1 MTDIAGVHRIELE
14 RVSAYVLETDSGR
27 VLVDTGFPH
36 LQEILGAALERI
48 GPPDLVVLTHAHLDH
63 TGGLA
68 TALRS
73 GAQVAAHSEEAP
85 LLRKGETARTLVPG
99 PHCPDDLRERIKHR
113 PTIDPVDVQIE
124 LADGDRVPGFPDIK
138 VIHTPGHSAGHIALL
153 WDRGGGILVAGDA
166 AANFGQLTL
175 PPVAED
181 YAVTEA
187 SLRRL
192 AELDFEAAV
201 FGHGPPIASGASA
214 AFREAFAPA
223 TA

>member
-36 LQEILGAALERI
+36 LQEVLGAALERI
-48 GPPDLVVLTHAHLDH
+48 GPPDLIVLTHGHLDH

-68 TALRS
+68 TALAS
-73 GAQVAAHSEEAP
+73 GAKLAAHTEEAA
-85 LLRKGETARTLVPG
+85 LLRKGETTRNLVPG
-99 PHCPDDLRERIKHR
+99 PHCPDDLRERIKQR
-113 PTIDPVDVQIE
+113 PTIEPVDVQIE
-124 LADGDRVPGFPDIK
+124 LTDGDTVPGFPSLT

-153 WDRGGGILVAGDA
+153 WDHGSGVLVAGDA
-166 AANFGQLTL
+166 AANFGQLSL

-181 YAVTEA
+181 YELTEA

-192 AELDFEAAV
+192 AQLEFESAV

-214 AFREAFAPA
+214 AFREAWAPA